1 MPANVAQLLSKLV
14 FNIPVPSMLFEAKVA
29 LCIAMAAVCGCLYQ
43 SPISFLA
50 DTFRQIPLH

>member
-1 MPANVAQLLSKLV
+1 
-14 FNIPVPSMLFEAKVA
+14 MLFEAQVA

-50 DTFRQIPLH
+50 DTFRQIHLH